1 MDARDRA
8 EIEMLQKLA
17 EVIDLAKDADVS
29 YKMIENLEK
38 IWVRLKEGRKT
49 KETIKETRKTSKREK
64 EPRKREK

>member
-1 MDARDRA
+1 MDARDKA

-38 IWVRLKEGRKT
+38 IWDKLNEGRKT
-49 KETIKETRKTSKREK
+49 KETIKKTRKTSEKKKELQKREK
-64 EPRKREK
+64 